1 MTLRDFSPDTEP
13 FSQTQDSRLWA
24 LTNRTL

>member
-1 MTLRDFSPDTEP
+1 MTLRDFSLDTEP

-24 LTNRTL
+24 RTNRTL